1 MKWSLR
7 KAISCYAFASL
18 QSPYMVTAYALVSQ
32 RAALL
37 YLGIYLL
44 IYVQQHNRN
53 LKTSWRE
60 SVVDSLTLVLFWI
73 CHVLDHYSL
82 AGEGETKIW
91 RIGISRVFI
100 SDEGD
105 LLCKLTEFAEGKY
118 FEAPSNGTT
127 ANTGNLQSRLN
138 FWCSANLSTIFCLDR
153 ASRTVGRL

>member
-105 LLCKLTEFAEGKY
+105 LLCKLTQSSLKV
-118 FEAPSNGTT
+118 STSK
-127 ANTGNLQSRLN
+127 LQAMEQLQIRVTFKADLTSGALR
-138 FWCSANLSTIFCLDR
+138 I
-153 ASRTVGRL
+153 